1 MRHTIINTAITFVL
15 SSILGY
21 CVSLIRSYKKKLQ
34 DKQRN
39 ENIQNMALLTL
50 LKGNLTNTYFV
61 YNELKAIPDYV
72 YQNFLD
78 TLAVYEGLGGDGF
91 IHTISKKME
100 DWEITKTDILMK

>member
-1 MRHTIINTAITFVL
+1 MVNTILNTIITFVI
-15 SSILGY
+15 SGVLGY

-34 DKQRN
+34 DKQKN

-61 YNELKAIPDYV
+61 YNELKQIPDYA

-78 TLAVYEGLGGDGF
+78 TLAVYEGLGGNGYCHN
-91 IHTISKKME
+91 IAKKME
-100 DWEITKTDILMK
+100 NWDIVRTDVLNK